1 MKSFLILSVCFSFII
16 STSFSQIDVKENQGI
31 QQSSKDKIKG
41 KFYISVGGTY
51 VPSFALSS
59 NLTKDGLS
67 SLDKLTLFNSGIG
80 TQFEYK
86 RLLATLGISSL
97 SSNKDEDTYK
107 YRLRGVV
114 NSLDLSY
121 RFIQT
126 NNIGFNVGLGA
137 SQTLSSFQILS
148 KNTIQN
154 LSTINPS
161 NQTGAI
167 LLNYNP
173 VNFRVNAGFSVIRD
187 SSPLDIVF
195 TYQQVINNAKWESD
209 YAILSNS
216 PSERGQSQFSVA
228 LRMYLFT
235 KSR

>member
-1 MKSFLILSVCFSFII
+1 MFLICFSFIAFD
-16 STSFSQIDVKENQGI
+16 SFSQTQTVEENPQI

-51 VPSFALSS
+51 VPSFSLSN

-67 SLDKLTLFNSGIG
+67 SLDNLTFFNAGIG
-80 TQFEYK
+80 AQFEYK
-86 RLLATLGISSL
+86 RFLTTVGISSL
-97 SSNKDEDTYK
+97 SYKKNEDTYK

-121 RFIQT
+121 RFVQT
-126 NNIGFNVGLGA
+126 NNIGFSIGLGA

-154 LSTINPS
+154 LNTINPS

-167 LLNYNP
+167 VLNYNP
-173 VNFRVNAGFSVIRD
+173 INFRVNAGFSVIRD

-195 TYQQVINNAKWESD
+195 TYQQVINDATWKSD
-209 YAILSNS
+209 YATLSNS
-216 PSERGQSQFSVA
+216 PSEKGQSQFSVA
-228 LRMYLFT
+228 LRMYIFT